1 MDAASNGLHG
11 GSVPELI
18 ALGELRR
25 YRRGTTFINEG
36 EQGDALFVIVSGRV
50 KVYSVDNRGRAIVY
64 GVYGAGETM
73 GEMSLDGGPRSASV
87 VTIEPTVC
95 AMVTRGKLLSHIEKH
110 PEFALYLLTKVIERA
125 RLATRSARNMALL
138 DVYGRVV
145 ELFESL
151 VTTRPDGMHVITER
165 LTHASVANRVGCSR
179 EMISR
184 LLKDLRSGG
193 YLVEEGGSWILP
205 RRTLPSRW

>member
-1 MDAASNGLHG
+1 MGAVSNGSQNSIPDL
-11 GSVPELI
+11 V
-18 ALGELRR
+18 ALGEQRR
-25 YRRGTTFINEG
+25 YRRGTIFINEG
-36 EQGDALFVIVSGRV
+36 EQGNALFVIVSGRV
-50 KVYSVDNRGRAIVY
+50 KVYSVDDRGRELTF
-64 GVYGAGETM
+64 GVYGAGETI

-95 AMVTRGKLLSHIEKH
+95 AMVTRTKLLSHIEKH

-145 ELFESL
+145 ELLESL
-151 VTTRPDGMHVITER
+151 ATRRPDGIRVIDER
-165 LTHASVANRVGCSR
+165 LTHASIANRVGCSR

-193 YLVEEGGSWILP
+193 YLVAEGKSWILP
-205 RRTLPSRW
+205 RQSLPARW